1 MRIFYCTC
9 AILALLAQSAGAQT
23 DGGYTIFVR
32 GIPIGRENISVQ
44 AGADGTTV
52 TSQGS
57 ATAPI
62 SSVFRHVEYRYGAD
76 GNPRS
81 FAFDGQ
87 IGGADVSLRTTFLNG
102 SAATEGLQ
110 NKTPL
115 NVTQPFSPGAVVLPT
130 GMFSG
135 FVHLARRLA
144 SAKAGDEIPAFVVP
158 RTEIRSRVVTV
169 SAERMQRATELVDVR
184 RYELSFI
191 DAAGETVV
199 NVTTSATGDLLRV
212 SIPSQLVEFVRD
224 DFAGATSR
232 TDVHS
237 NPGDVAVL
245 IPAPGFNLGA
255 TVTIPAKA
263 ASAPASVRRPAVV
276 LVGGPET
283 HDRDT
288 IVAGVPAFGQ
298 LAGTLANAGFIVV
311 RYDRRGSG
319 QSGGR
324 SESATLGDYADDVRT
339 MVKWLADRKDVDGKR
354 ITVIGYDTGAWLAM
368 LAASRDNRI
377 AALVSLAAPSS
388 SGADFALEQ
397 QQLQFDRMRTP
408 ADERD
413 ARSAL
418 QKQLNAAVLSGKGWD
433 RIAPELRKQA
443 DTPWFQSF
451 LAFDPAKVADNVDAH
466 WLLVHGDLDK
476 EVDVAHAQRLT
487 TAARNGDAESVD
499 LVVVKGVN
507 HLLQPAVTGDVS
519 EYQKLAA
526 KGVSPDV
533 SSAVVGWLQRTL
545 PESRRN

>member
-1 MRIFYCTC
+1 M
-9 AILALLAQSAGAQT
+9 
-23 DGGYTIFVR
+23 
-32 GIPIGRENISVQ
+32 
-44 AGADGTTV
+44 
-52 TSQGS
+52 
-57 ATAPI
+57 
-62 SSVFRHVEYRYGAD
+62 FRHVEYRYGAD

-81 FAFDGQ
+81 FEFDGL
-87 IGGADVSLRTTFLNG
+87 IGGNEVSLKTTFANG

-110 NKTPL
+110 NKAPMNATAAY
-115 NVTQPFSPGAVVLPT
+115 SPGAVVLPN

-135 FVHLARRLA
+135 FAQLARRLA

-158 RTEIRSRVVTV
+158 RAEIRSRVINVA
-169 SAERMQRATELVDVR
+169 SERMQRATELVDVR
-184 RYELSFI
+184 RYELSFT
-191 DAAGETVV
+191 DAGGETLV
-199 NVTTSATGDLLRV
+199 NVTTSVTGDLVRV
-212 SIPSQLVEFVRD
+212 SIPSQLLEFVRD
-224 DFAGATSR
+224 DFAGSTSR

-245 IPAPGFNLGA
+245 LPAPGFNLGA

-263 ASAPASVRRPAVV
+263 SGAPANGRWPAVV

-283 HDRDT
+283 HDRDA
-288 IVAGVPAFGQ
+288 IIAGVPTFGQ
-298 LAGTLANAGFIVV
+298 LAGTLANAGFIVT

-339 MVKWLADRKDVDGKR
+339 VVKWLADRKDVDGKR
-354 ITVIGYDTGAWLAM
+354 IAVIGYDTGAWLAM

-377 AALVSLAAPSS
+377 AALVSLAAASS
-388 SGADFALEQ
+388 PGAEFALEQ
-397 QQLQFDRMRTP
+397 QQLQFARMKTP
-408 ADERD
+408 AEDRD
-413 ARSAL
+413 AKSAL
-418 QKQLNAAVLSGKGWD
+418 QKQLNAAVITGKGWD

-476 EVDVAHAQRLT
+476 EVAVGHAQRLT
-487 TAARNGDAESVD
+487 DAARNGDAESVD

-507 HLLQPAVTGDVS
+507 HLLQPAVTGDVG
-519 EYQKLAA
+519 EYQKLAS

-533 SSAVVGWLQRTL
+533 SSTVVGWLQRTL